1 LLTSMSECHW
11 VYFSDDANGHTHY
24 LIYSAGDNVS

>member
-1 LLTSMSECHW
+1 MSEYHCA
-11 VYFSDDANGHTHY
+11 YFSDDANRHTHY